1 MSFSILFYSFPVI
14 PLLLLM
20 LSSMMEKPVSH
31 WMIFLT
37 IVQLMLILMTTIM
50 ALISLHWETKKE
62 VQVNVVG
69 KFMDREL
76 VVRVELTVN
85 VEVFVVLV
93 KVYRGVSP

>member
-50 ALISLHWETKKE
+50 TLINLHWETKKE
-62 VQVNVVG
+62 V
-69 KFMDREL
+69 
-76 VVRVELTVN
+76 
-85 VEVFVVLV
+85 
-93 KVYRGVSP
+93 